1 MTEAWKRQAT
11 GWKTLFA
18 YSEPLDKVLVSVKIR
33 VPKIIQQPSP
43 LAYELQKA
51 TTRMVILNMDFEV
64 LGKVLDPLA

>member
-11 GWKTLFA
+11 GWETLFA